1 MYSKNLH
8 SGHRERMR
16 KRFLAS
22 GQDGLFEHELL
33 ELLLFYA
40 RPIVNTTGIAHALI
54 EELGS
59 FGKVLSSDTDKLKS
73 IKGVGEGGAEFLRF
87 MSDMGRAYLRSSHTS
102 EALTTAE
109 QLCACLSEL
118 SSENGKR
125 VCTLL
130 CLSHASELLRTVT
143 IPADDILCG
152 NIAPKEAAA
161 IVLAGRAASVCI
173 GISHGRG
180 LPVPDSRDYAA
191 ARFIGEIL
199 SAIGVGFRDCIITGG
214 GKSFSMREN
223 GAFAF

>member
-130 CLSHASELLRTVT
+130 CLSHASELLRT
-143 IPADDILCG
+143 IYFAGILSRRRPPLSFLPAERLPYALEFPTAEVCLS
-152 NIAPKEAAA
+152 PTAA
-161 IVLAGRAASVCI
+161 ITPQ
-173 GISHGRG
+173 
-180 LPVPDSRDYAA
+180 PVSSERY
-191 ARFIGEIL
+191 FL
-199 SAIGVGFRDCIITGG
+199 Q
-214 GKSFSMREN
+214 
-223 GAFAF
+223 